1 MRDFAIGV
9 VRVLDQFDPR
19 NFLSVVKLIK
29 MLKEEGSVLA
39 SEINDT
45 KSTFFLWFA
54 TLISRQP
61 TVSSLHYCQ
70 TLSKDNVI
78 GSVNKF

>member
-45 KSTFFLWFA
+45 KSTFFLWFV
-54 TLISRQP
+54 TLFSRLP
-61 TVSSLHYCQ
+61 TISSLHYCQ
-70 TLSKDNVI
+70 TLSKDNV
-78 GSVNKF
+78 VWLCQ

>member
-45 KSTFFLWFA
+45 KSTFFLWFVS
-54 TLISRQP
+54 ISSKLPGASFWRC
-61 TVSSLHYCQ
+61 CQ

-78 GSVNKF
+78 WLCQ